1 MEQVPAP
8 EASNRR
14 VTSARVS
21 GGDTTRF
28 ALALFYV
35 SVQIAQVGCQAPCCL
50 PPWLV
55 GEGDARQGLPER
67 PLR

>member
-1 MEQVPAP
+1 MEQVPASV
-8 EASNRR
+8 ANNG

-35 SVQIAQVGCQAPCCL
+35 SVQIAQVGCSAPWCL
-50 PPWLV
+50 PSRLV
-55 GEGDARQGLPER
+55 GEGDAARSS
-67 PLR
+67 